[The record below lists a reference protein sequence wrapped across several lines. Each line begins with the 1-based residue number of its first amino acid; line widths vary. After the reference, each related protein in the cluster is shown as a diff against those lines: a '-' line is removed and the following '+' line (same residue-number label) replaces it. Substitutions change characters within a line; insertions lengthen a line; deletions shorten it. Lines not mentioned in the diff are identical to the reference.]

1 MQTMLSWALLPRYP
15 RARSELQVD
24 SFHISIAGLCGH
36 QLNVSLT
43 PRVIPPAPSVTVA
56 CGRVEGWQDQ
66 TDDGEEIRLE
76 GVSGINS
83 VFSASDCMQCLLLI

>member
-1 MQTMLSWALLPRYP
+1 MLSWALVPRYP
-15 RARSELQVD
+15 RARLELQVD

-66 TDDGEEIRLE
+66 TDDGEDIRLE
-76 GVSGINS
+76 GAVCSSSCFSNS
-83 VFSASDCMQCLLLI
+83 WEDLDKEDRL

>member
-1 MQTMLSWALLPRYP
+1 M
-15 RARSELQVD
+15 D